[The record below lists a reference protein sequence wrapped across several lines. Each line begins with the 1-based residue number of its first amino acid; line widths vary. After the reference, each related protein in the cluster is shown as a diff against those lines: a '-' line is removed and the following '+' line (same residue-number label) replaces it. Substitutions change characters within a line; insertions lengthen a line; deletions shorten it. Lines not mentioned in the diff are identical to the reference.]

1 METEVAVAPVA
12 PVQAVAPVQTV
23 APTYT
28 VAPSNGGDD
37 VFESMGSQK
46 PMDLKSLL
54 VFGLL
59 IAFSIYGIT
68 YYRKAIAKLN
78 EEKKPNDDFLN
89 LVDDVEEVYHFVTSN
104 LGHDDH
110 TDSYNMQQPIPA
122 GFKNHLKQ
130 MMPEH
135 IEKTKAGYL

>member
-1 METEVAVAPVA
+1 MEAEVAVAPVA
-12 PVQAVAPVQTV
+12 PAPVAVAPVQTV
-23 APTYT
+23 AP
-28 VAPSNGGDD
+28 SGGGDD

-89 LVDDVEEVYHFVTSN
+89 LVDDVEEVK
-104 LGHDDH
+104 
-110 TDSYNMQQPIPA
+110 YNVKKAM
-122 GFKNHLKQ
+122 GNKYS
-130 MMPEH
+130 
-135 IEKTKAGYL
+135 KT

>member
-12 PVQAVAPVQTV
+12 VAP
-23 APTYT
+23 AP
-28 VAPSNGGDD
+28 APAPIASTSGGGED
-37 VFESMGSQK
+37 VFENMGSQK

-78 EEKKPNDDFLN
+78 EDKKPNDEFLN
-89 LVDDVEEVYHFVTSN
+89 LVDDVEEVKYNVKKA
-104 LGHDDH
+104 LGKKYSA
-110 TDSYNMQQPIPA
+110 T
-122 GFKNHLKQ
+122 
-130 MMPEH
+130 
-135 IEKTKAGYL
+135 

>member
-12 PVQAVAPVQTV
+12 TAPVAPAPV
-23 APTYT
+23 AP
-28 VAPSNGGDD
+28 APVSQSGGGDD

-46 PMDLKSLL
+46 PMDFKSLL

-78 EEKKPNDDFLN
+78 EEKKPNEDFLN
-89 LVDDVEEVYHFVTSN
+89 LVDDVEEVK
-104 LGHDDH
+104 
-110 TDSYNMQQPIPA
+110 YNVKRAM
-122 GFKNHLKQ
+122 GKKYS
-130 MMPEH
+130 
-135 IEKTKAGYL
+135 TT

>member
-12 PVQAVAPVQTV
+12 TAPVAPAPV
-23 APTYT
+23 ATAP
-28 VAPSNGGDD
+28 VAPSGGGDD

-46 PMDLKSLL
+46 PMDFKSLL

-78 EEKKPNDDFLN
+78 EEKKPNEDFLN
-89 LVDDVEEVYHFVTSN
+89 LVDDVEEVK
-104 LGHDDH
+104 
-110 TDSYNMQQPIPA
+110 YNVKRAM
-122 GFKNHLKQ
+122 GKKYS
-130 MMPEH
+130 
-135 IEKTKAGYL
+135 TT

>member
-1 METEVAVAPVA
+1 METEVAVAPVAPVA

-23 APTYT
+23 AP
-28 VAPSNGGDD
+28 SGGGDD

-46 PMDLKSLL
+46 PMDFKSLL

-89 LVDDVEEVYHFVTSN
+89 LVDDVEEVK
-104 LGHDDH
+104 
-110 TDSYNMQQPIPA
+110 YNVKKAM
-122 GFKNHLKQ
+122 GNKYS
-130 MMPEH
+130 
-135 IEKTKAGYL
+135 KT

>member
-12 PVQAVAPVQTV
+12 PVAVAPVATAPV
-23 APTYT
+23 AQ
-28 VAPSNGGDD
+28 SGGGED

-46 PMDLKSLL
+46 PMDFKSLL

-89 LVDDVEEVYHFVTSN
+89 LVDDVEEVK
-104 LGHDDH
+104 
-110 TDSYNMQQPIPA
+110 YNV
-122 GFKNHLKQ
+122 K
-130 MMPEH
+130 
-135 IEKTKAGYL
+135 KAMGKKYSTT

>member
-12 PVQAVAPVQTV
+12 PAPVAPVAPAPV
-23 APTYT
+23 AQ
-28 VAPSNGGDD
+28 SGGGED

-46 PMDLKSLL
+46 PMDFKSLL

-78 EEKKPNDDFLN
+78 EEKKPNDEFLN
-89 LVDDVEEVYHFVTSN
+89 LVDDVEEVK
-104 LGHDDH
+104 
-110 TDSYNMQQPIPA
+110 YNVKKAM
-122 GFKNHLKQ
+122 GNKYS
-130 MMPEH
+130 
-135 IEKTKAGYL
+135 KT

>member
-12 PVQAVAPVQTV
+12 TAPVEIAPV
-23 APTYT
+23 ATTP
-28 VAPSNGGDD
+28 VAQSGGGED

-46 PMDLKSLL
+46 PMDFKSLL

-78 EEKKPNDDFLN
+78 EDKKPNDDFLN
-89 LVDDVEEVYHFVTSN
+89 LVDDVEEVK
-104 LGHDDH
+104 
-110 TDSYNMQQPIPA
+110 YNV
-122 GFKNHLKQ
+122 K
-130 MMPEH
+130 
-135 IEKTKAGYL
+135 KAMGKKYSTT

>member
-1 METEVAVAPVA
+1 MEAEVAVAPVA
-12 PVQAVAPVQTV
+12 PAPVAPVQAIT
-23 APTYT
+23 PTYT
-28 VAPSNGGDD
+28 VAPSSGGDD

-89 LVDDVEEVYHFVTSN
+89 LVDDVEEVK
-104 LGHDDH
+104 
-110 TDSYNMQQPIPA
+110 YNVKKVM
-122 GFKNHLKQ
+122 GNKYS
-130 MMPEH
+130 
-135 IEKTKAGYL
+135 KT

>member
-12 PVQAVAPVQTV
+12 TAPVAPAPV
-23 APTYT
+23 ATAP
-28 VAPSNGGDD
+28 VAPSGGGDD

-46 PMDLKSLL
+46 PMDFKSLL

-59 IAFSIYGIT
+59 IAFSVYGIT

-89 LVDDVEEVYHFVTSN
+89 LVDDVEEVK
-104 LGHDDH
+104 
-110 TDSYNMQQPIPA
+110 YNV
-122 GFKNHLKQ
+122 K
-130 MMPEH
+130 
-135 IEKTKAGYL
+135 KAMGKKYSTT

>member
-12 PVQAVAPVQTV
+12 PAPVAPAPV
-23 APTYT
+23 APAP
-28 VAPSNGGDD
+28 VASTSGGGDD
-37 VFESMGSQK
+37 VFENMGSQK

-78 EEKKPNDDFLN
+78 EDKKPNDDFLN
-89 LVDDVEEVYHFVTSN
+89 LVDDVEEVKYNVKKA
-104 LGHDDH
+104 LGKKYS
-110 TDSYNMQQPIPA
+110 T
-122 GFKNHLKQ
+122 
-130 MMPEH
+130 
-135 IEKTKAGYL
+135 T

>member
-1 METEVAVAPVA
+1 MEAEVSVAPVA
-12 PVQAVAPVQTV
+12 PAPVAPAPV
-23 APTYT
+23 APAP
-28 VAPSNGGDD
+28 VASTSGGGDD
-37 VFESMGSQK
+37 VFENMGSQK

-89 LVDDVEEVYHFVTSN
+89 LVDDVEEVK
-104 LGHDDH
+104 
-110 TDSYNMQQPIPA
+110 YNVKKVM
-122 GFKNHLKQ
+122 GNKYS
-130 MMPEH
+130 
-135 IEKTKAGYL
+135 KT

>member
-12 PVQAVAPVQTV
+12 PVAVAPVATAPV
-23 APTYT
+23 AQ
-28 VAPSNGGDD
+28 SGGGED

-46 PMDLKSLL
+46 PMDFKSLL

-78 EEKKPNDDFLN
+78 EEKKPNEDFLN
-89 LVDDVEEVYHFVTSN
+89 LVDDVEEVK
-104 LGHDDH
+104 
-110 TDSYNMQQPIPA
+110 YNVKRAM
-122 GFKNHLKQ
+122 GKKYS
-130 MMPEH
+130 
-135 IEKTKAGYL
+135 TT